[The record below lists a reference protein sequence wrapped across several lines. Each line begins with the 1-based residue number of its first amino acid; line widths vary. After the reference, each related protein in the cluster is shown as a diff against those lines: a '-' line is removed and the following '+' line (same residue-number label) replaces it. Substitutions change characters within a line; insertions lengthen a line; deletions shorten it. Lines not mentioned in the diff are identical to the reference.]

1 MAQFDVYPN
10 PEPSQKGKIPFLL
23 DLQCDL
29 LHGLNTTVVAPLYD
43 LDVTNRLQVRGVTP
57 VFEVEGRKVVMVI
70 PELAGVPVRRLP
82 PKIGSLAN
90 ERSAIVAAIDFLF
103 TGS

>member
-10 PEPSQKGKIPFLL
+10 PEPSQKDKIPYLL

-29 LHGLNTTVVAPLYD
+29 LHGLNTTLVAPLYD
-43 LDVTNRLQVRGVTP
+43 LDLTNRHQVRGVTP
-57 VFEVEGRKVVMVI
+57 VFVVEGRRVVMVT

-82 PKIGSLAN
+82 PKIGNLAV
-90 ERSAIVAAIDFLF
+90 ERDAIISAVDFVF
-103 TGS
+103 TGA